1 MSHYSTS
8 FPDFV
13 FFILKLLLHEHVDQL
28 QYIEEELPRQIW
40 PCKRIISTG
49 TVSRSEKTL
58 RNRQRRRTEIH
69 VLQGFGRCVLARKRV
84 VSIANERYRRVWDS
98 ESGSFYYAQVL
109 SGETSWSKSSIYL
122 SLEPPVYVDE
132 TENADNK
139 KSPKGSNFS
148 YVHQLSNVSSSR
160 DAMERDISSNRMNSI
175 SSMKMERFSERA
187 RLSPRLNRIIS
198 SSSSSHLSK

>member
-1 MSHYSTS
+1 M
-8 FPDFV
+8 
-13 FFILKLLLHEHVDQL
+13 
-28 QYIEEELPRQIW
+28 PRQIW
-40 PCKRIISTG
+40 PCKRTISTG

-84 VSIANERYRRVWDS
+84 ISIANERYRRVWDS

-139 KSPKGSNFS
+139 ESPKGSNFS